1 MTETNQIIAA
11 LHSLL
16 QADKAVTHRAA
27 RHRDKP
33 LAKAVGWAAELADE
47 PQLLTLSVVTAA
59 VGLATGRR
67 DVARAGA
74 RMLAAHLVAIG
85 AKSVLK
91 HTIDRSRPKHALETG
106 EERFEPGTSDDHQQ
120 QSFAS
125 GHTAGMMAVTR
136 AAAHEIDGM
145 ALPGMVATAAVAAA
159 QPFAG
164 NHYVTDVVAGAVIG
178 LVAEALVGVAF
189 DRWTWGEDANPL
201 SNSSIENDLGRGNHV
216 E

>member
-1 MTETNQIIAA
+1 MTETNQITAA

-27 RHRDKP
+27 RHRDEP
-33 LAKAVGWAAELADE
+33 LARAVGWAAELADE
-47 PQLLTLSVVTAA
+47 PQLITLSIVTAA

-74 RMLAAHLVAIG
+74 RMVAAHLVAIG

-91 HTIDRSRPKHALETG
+91 RTVDRSRPKHALETG
-106 EERFEPGTSDDHQQ
+106 EERFEPGTSDDHEQ

-136 AAAHEIDGM
+136 AVAHEIEGL
-145 ALPGMVATAAVAAA
+145 ALPGAVATAAVAAA
-159 QPFAG
+159 QPVAG
-164 NHYVTDVVAGAVIG
+164 NHYVSDVAVGAVIG
-178 LVAEALVGVAF
+178 WAAEALVGMAF
-189 DRWTWGEDANPL
+189 DRWMPAAEPTRP
-201 SNSSIENDLGRGNHV
+201 I
-216 E
+216 